1 MTTPVL
7 PRKNLHIV
15 AAAVPLAGW
24 TVHAVALHRRLHE
37 AGRDQLTG
45 ALRRESWTPRAQR
58 LVNRYRSKA
67 MVLICDVDHF
77 KRFND
82 QFGHTVGDQVLAD
95 TAARITEWAG
105 SHGIVGRLGGDGGDE
120 FIVVTRISA
129 RRRAL
134 RLGQLMQV
142 LREPITTDDGRQVD
156 VAVSVGAAAPDTT
169 GTRNLSQLM
178 RLADVAMFEGKHTG
192 AAVQAGPEHAGVKS
206 ANGRRV
212 GRLGTHAV
220 ARAA

>member
-1 MTTPVL
+1 MTTPAL

-15 AAAVPLAGW
+15 AVAVPLAGW
-24 TVHAVALHRRLHE
+24 TVHAVALHRRLAE

-45 ALRRESWTPRAQR
+45 ALRRESLIPQAQR

-67 MVLICDVDHF
+67 LVLICDIDHF

-82 QFGHTVGDQVLAD
+82 QFGHAVGDRVLAD

-105 SHGIVGRLGGDGGDE
+105 SHGAVGRLGGDGGDE
-120 FIVVTRISA
+120 FIVVTRVDA

-134 RLGQLMQV
+134 RLDQLMQA
-142 LREPITTDDGRQVD
+142 LREPITTEDGRQVD
-156 VAVSVGAAAPDTT
+156 VAVSVGAASPDTM
-169 GTRNLSQLM
+169 GTRDLSTLM
-178 RLADVAMFEGKHTG
+178 RLADAAMFDGKHTG
-192 AAVQAGPEHAGVKS
+192 IAIQASPEHADVETV
-206 ANGRRV
+206 NGRRA

-220 ARAA
+220 VRAA